1 MVTVTPIPSQ
11 PSQGWADTDW
21 TLHTGSGH
29 NTSIRENG
37 VSMWTLANT
46 VTNTLV
52 LATLCYVSTR
62 AMQPVTPQLVVSVWL
77 CWVPLGYCRYI
88 PPSIVTITHFY
99 TTTTT
104 IISLS
109 LSLHLMYFIF
119 PIHSLTSDQP
129 GKQPKI
135 SRN

>member
-37 VSMWTLANT
+37 VSIGGHLPILLFTIGCLHSCHAGSDP
-46 VTNTLV
+46 
-52 LATLCYVSTR
+52 A
-62 AMQPVTPQLVVSVWL
+62 AGAL
-77 CWVPLGYCRYI
+77 CWALLGSAGLLSLYTAIYCHYNALL
-88 PPSIVTITHFY
+88 HHY
-99 TTTTT
+99 NYHLT
-104 IISLS
+104 IIITTP
-109 LSLHLMYFIF
+109 HMYFIF